1 MNTNNSSKSEKDSES
16 ENDLLF
22 HKLNQE
28 TGKINWSELQRH
40 FARGVLIVVE
50 KDIDLVSIAEQ
61 ISKNQESIVKSY
73 IEDGKLRHATD
84 DDAFRW
90 NDESQMFW
98 AIVIAPWVLVQEC
111 V

>member
-1 MNTNNSSKSEKDSES
+1 MNTKNSSES

-40 FARGVLIVVE
+40 FARGALIVVE
-50 KDIDLVSIAEQ
+50 KDIDLVNIAEQ
-61 ISKNQESIVKSY
+61 ISKDQESVIKHY
-73 IEDGKLRHATD
+73 LEDGKIRRATD
-84 DDAFRW
+84 DDAIEW
-90 NDESQMFW
+90 NYKSQVFW